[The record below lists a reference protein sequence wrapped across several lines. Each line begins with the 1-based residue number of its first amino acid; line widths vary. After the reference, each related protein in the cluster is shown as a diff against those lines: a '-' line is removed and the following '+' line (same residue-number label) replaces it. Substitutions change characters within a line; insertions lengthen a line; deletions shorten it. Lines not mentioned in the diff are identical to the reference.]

1 MTIIESSPHNFALY
15 HFILKIKNYKIKFY
29 KRYSEFRKLARDDS
43 YLEPIKQGKWWY
55 LGGSTS
61 EYLKDR

>member
-43 YLEPIKQGKWWY
+43 YLEPI
-55 LGGSTS
+55 
-61 EYLKDR
+61 